1 MRKWSASRPPCL
13 LLFPVLSAHHP
24 HLCLWAAFGIAPWLS
39 ITTMD
44 YRPDSLLENLS
55 WQQQWWVGGERT
67 GTGRKTLS
75 FRFLLSYFGSVCWLI
90 LVLLAANSK
99 WSYLRI
105 MIIKWLRSLYFSL
118 ARRLIMLRRSVS
130 WLHVQSPWTWQNL
143 CLVWVGSYE
152 LWQFL
157 FFFFL
162 SGKWDYCSAFI

>member
-1 MRKWSASRPPCL
+1 MLLVVKARIKVLHLSRKTRQVEEEDLNFLVLLIQATNHCFGMRKWSASKPPCL
-13 LLFPVLSAHHP
+13 LLFSVLSAHHP

-55 WQQQWWVGGERT
+55 WQQQRWVGGERT

-105 MIIKWLRSLYFSL
+105 MIIKWLRSLYFSE
-118 ARRLIMLRRSVS
+118 
-130 WLHVQSPWTWQNL
+130 P
-143 CLVWVGSYE
+143 
-152 LWQFL
+152 
-157 FFFFL
+157 
-162 SGKWDYCSAFI
+162 